1 MKTPTINSI
10 IRNLTEPEFSKV
22 ARSSCTALLPLAT
35 IFGVGLHTTCNNYFN
50 HNHKCVSEFQ
60 TLELIP
66 KRNRFG
72 TNQPKNPID
81 AKNVLKISVTS
92 SNLDTLG
99 CCRSCRCDPFRQW
112 QNRNTIWHTGV
123 TPVEYVKTFA
133 WNDQLRWGSWS
144 VEDFGEF
151 WCFLTKYYR
160 YFNSCKL
167 HVECRQ
173 CKRIIGHFPL
183 HDNFRLFRRVQDWVV
198 NLVRF
203 S

>member
-22 ARSSCTALLPLAT
+22 ARSSCTALLPQAT
-35 IFGVGLHTTCNNYFN
+35 IFGWGLHTTCNNYFN

-112 QNRNTIWHTGV
+112 QNRNTTWHTGV
-123 TPVEYVKTFA
+123 TPVHCGGVRHTFCLK
-133 WNDQLRWGSWS
+133 W
-144 VEDFGEF
+144 
-151 WCFLTKYYR
+151 LTWMGIMK
-160 YFNSCKL
+160 C
-167 HVECRQ
+167 Q
-173 CKRIIGHFPL
+173 
-183 HDNFRLFRRVQDWVV
+183 RLWRVLVLLDWV
-198 NLVRF
+198 LQIF
-203 S
+203 Q